1 MFTRQRGDR
10 IHIVATLTLSL
21 ALLFGDYLHWGW
33 LSSLQR
39 QLYSVVE
46 PIYFAIALPSTAF
59 DEVSDSI
66 RMGAALKRENAQL
79 RQLNLVLS
87 ARVQKLSYLSNDNA
101 RLRGLAVAAESIE
114 SRVLVAEVIGVDPDT
129 THHVLI
135 INRGAEAGLYKGQ
148 PMLDARG
155 VVGRVQFVGRQTS
168 RIMLISDRQHSV
180 PVRINRNGIR
190 AILSGTG
197 DPEELSLQFV
207 PETADIKK
215 DDLLVTS
222 GLGQDFPA
230 GYPVGVVTRIR
241 KVPGE
246 QFLEVSA
253 RAVAAIDRSRYLLAL
268 FERPTVATSLPL
280 PATMDVM
287 APAIPAN
294 NTTNSAADATT
305 PTPIPT
311 VSTPTVPVAPE
322 VPRG

>member
-1 MFTRQRGDR
+1 M
-10 IHIVATLTLSL
+10 HIVATLTLSV
-21 ALLFGDYLHWGW
+21 ALLVGDSLQWGW
-33 LSSLQR
+33 LASLQR
-39 QLYSVVE
+39 QLYSLVE
-46 PIYFAIALPSTAF
+46 PVYLAIALPSTAF
-59 DEVSDSI
+59 EEAADSI

-79 RQLNLVLS
+79 RQVNLVLS

-101 RLRGLAVAAESIE
+101 RLRGLTVAAESIE
-114 SRVLVAEVIGVDPDT
+114 SRVLVTEVIGVDPDT

-135 INRGAEAGLYKGQ
+135 VNQGAEAGLYKGQ
-148 PMLDARG
+148 PVLDARG
-155 VVGRVQFVGRQTS
+155 VVGRVQFVGRQTA

-253 RAVAAIDRSRYLLAL
+253 RAVAALDRSRYLLAL
-268 FERPTVATSLPL
+268 FERPTVATSAPL
-280 PATMDVM
+280 PVTDDVM
-287 APAIPAN
+287 TPVDPATSAPIPA
-294 NTTNSAADATT
+294 TDAT
-305 PTPIPT
+305 IPA
-311 VSTPTVPVAPE
+311 VSAPSVPVAPE